1 MHPID
6 PHHDEWFTPPK
17 QVVVTGLDPLT
28 QEAQIRTVF
37 SSWGEIAEFRN
48 QTDPSSGSFL
58 GICLIRYADS
68 KPLRG
73 TPISAITAAKRA
85 ETEGTGQKIGISI
98 IKVKRDRTG
107 RMCRQLVELK
117 IREQRVM
124 QERQELLEQ
133 QKRRTHTPKAPAP
146 KPVAPG
152 MAGLPPP
159 PPPKPS
165 TPVVPSDAPPNAP
178 KGPSGK
184 PAAQPAPVIAPP
196 TGPRPPPTIS
206 RNPAHALVENG
217 SVLPSLRRRPY
228 LFIAHCYVPVLGT
241 TIPHLKKR
249 LKVYDWRECRVDET
263 GYYVT
268 FEDSKRGEEE
278 CERCFK
284 ECNMCALFTY
294 VMNMECQKY
303 GNPNYVR
310 SPSPERVAAEKKQKA
325 EQDQLRKA
333 EQQDFEQEKKQ
344 RAEELDPVKG
354 ALELLGPQL
363 KDIIMSDIRSKIAAP
378 ALYDLLDPEKHVA
391 KRRKF
396 NIEDPRSRD
405 AVPTSMLPFGRGDL
419 SPAVGTPDSR
429 THGFAGSG
437 RKGSRFERGGRKQP
451 RDMLPK
457 PVNAF
462 LDERRKRQPPVRR
475 PAIQSLHRRLEAFDE
490 SDDESE
496 DDKRTAFTRD
506 SEDLDSRPTS
516 RASPAIFDDD
526 VQTPKSKRRKTEVTP
541 STEQDDEETHAIG
554 KRLLGHLWGK
564 EPEDMAM
571 HELQQVIA
579 VLPRTSRLRQRSLA
593 EVKLRKRTEE
603 EDDVLFFGKSA
614 TPSAVDVQ
622 MDDSAS
628 VDVSVATPE
637 PENLAKAAKK
647 KGVAKPK
654 KKTKKEQLA
663 ESEVLKAKGEILDV
677 PTLQTPEVELE
688 PEEEFV
694 PEVVWGLSTDR
705 PRKTVEDDP
714 ALVLDVDG
722 WQHLIKDDEDF
733 ALLQRVLSERHG
745 YAIGDADLWAYKQ
758 KQIKTLNNGGV
769 HGPVFQE
776 PKIEGYYVPNST
788 GSARTEGLR
797 KILQSEKSKYLPH
810 RLRVQRERE
819 EREKR
824 AKDDPAGASEMSKAK
839 MQATASSRANRL
851 NNRKFANDITAQKLT
866 LGADADTLH
875 FSQLLRR
882 KKNVRFDRS
891 AIHNWGLYA
900 GEDIRANDFI
910 IEYVGERVRQRVANL
925 REERYDRQGV
935 GSSYLF
941 RIGEDSVIDAT
952 KKGGIARFINHSCVP
967 NCTAKIIRS
976 EGAQRI
982 CIYSCKGEKH
992 FVCRVV
998 QTRLL
1003 ADI

>member
-1 MHPID
+1 MAKMHAID
-6 PHHDEWFTPPK
+6 PRHDEWFTLPK

-28 QEAQIRTVF
+28 PEAQIRTVF

-58 GICLIRYADS
+58 GICLVRYADS
-68 KPLRG
+68 RPLRG
-73 TPISAITAAKRA
+73 MPVSAIDAAKRA
-85 ETEGTGQKIGISI
+85 EAEGTGQKIGLSI

-117 IREQRVM
+117 IREQRAI
-124 QERQELLEQ
+124 QERQELLEA
-133 QKRRTHTPKAPAP
+133 QKRRTQTPKAPVP
-146 KPVAPG
+146 KPAAPG

-159 PPPKPS
+159 QPPKTI
-165 TPVVPSDAPPNAP
+165 TPTIPDAPPNAP
-178 KGPSGK
+178 KGPSGR
-184 PAAQPAPVIAPP
+184 PAVQPAPAAVPA
-196 TGPRPPPTIS
+196 TGPRPAPAALLS

-217 SVLPSLRRRPY
+217 LVLPSLRRRPY
-228 LFIAHCYVPVLGT
+228 VFIAHCYVPVLGT

-249 LKVYDWRECRVDET
+249 LKMYDWRECRVDET

-268 FEDSKRGEEE
+268 FEDSKRGEDE

-303 GNPNYVR
+303 GNPNYIR
-310 SPSPERVAAEKKQKA
+310 SPSPERVAAERKKQE
-325 EQDQLRKA
+325 EQDKLRRA
-333 EQQDFEQEKKQ
+333 EQQDFDQEKKQ
-344 RAEELDPVKG
+344 RAEQLDPVQG

-363 KDIIMSDIRSKIAAP
+363 RDIIMNDIRSKIAAP
-378 ALYDLLDPEKHVA
+378 ALYDFLDPERHAA
-391 KRRKF
+391 KRQKF
-396 NIEDPRSRD
+396 NIEDPRKRD
-405 AVPTSMLPFGRGDL
+405 VPTSMLPFARGDL
-419 SPAVGTPDSR
+419 SPAIGTPDAR
-429 THGFAGSG
+429 LHAFQGPG
-437 RKGSRFERGGRKQP
+437 RKGARFGKVDKKQP

-457 PVNAF
+457 PINAF

-475 PAIQSLHRRLEAFDE
+475 PAIQSLHRRLEAF
-490 SDDESE
+490 SESE
-496 DDKRTAFTRD
+496 DDSDDEKRTVFTRD
-506 SEDLDSRPTS
+506 SEDLDTRPTS
-516 RASPAIFDDD
+516 RASPAVFDDD
-526 VQTPKSKRRKTEVTP
+526 LQTPKSKRRKLDAAAG
-541 STEQDDEETHAIG
+541 TEQDDEETHAIG

-564 EPEDMAM
+564 EPEDMAL

-579 VLPRTSRLRQRSLA
+579 VLPRTSRLRQRALA

-614 TPSAVDVQ
+614 TPSAIDAQ

-637 PENLAKAAKK
+637 PETLKSRK
-647 KGVAKPK
+647 KGIAKSR
-654 KKTKKEQLA
+654 KKTKKDFSVEA
-663 ESEVLKAKGEILDV
+663 EALDV
-677 PTLQTPEVELE
+677 SGEALEVPALHTPDVEPE
-688 PEEEFV
+688 SEEEFV

-722 WQHLIKDDEDF
+722 WQHLVKDDEDF
-733 ALLQRVLSERHG
+733 ALLQSVLTERRG
-745 YAIGDADLWAYKQ
+745 YHIGDADLWAYKQ
-758 KQIKTLNNGGV
+758 KQMKRLNNGGV
-769 HGPVFQE
+769 HGPAYQE
-776 PKIEGYYVPNST
+776 PKIAGYYVPNPT
-788 GSARTEGLR
+788 GSARTEGIR

-810 RLRVQRERE
+810 RLRVLKERE

-824 AKDDPAGASEMSKAK
+824 AKDDPAAATELAKAK
-839 MQATASSRANRL
+839 IQATASSRANRL
-851 NNRKFANDITAQKLT
+851 SNRKLANDLTAQKLT
-866 LGADADTLH
+866 LGADADSLH

-982 CIYSCKGEKH
+982 CIYSCKGK
-992 FVCRVV
+992 
-998 QTRLL
+998 
-1003 ADI
+1003 